1 MRREPSG
8 PWPCPPPWT
17 IIHLRA
23 RCAVGAWVKRPV
35 FPHKS
40 RSPRDQD
47 ATSTDRRAGV
57 SLRTLTLNEFVSLRV
72 HRVRN
77 HKKKLNPPPP
87 LPQNCSGGPCAQHI
101 KVPSISDRGF
111 TSRERVHSHRSR
123 RREHCSRRREYR
135 TQSYI
140 TASKHLPEVP
150 KLHSMHT
157 SHKGRM
163 LASITLDLNS
173 PGSNICQAKVAG
185 HGTR

>member
-77 HKKKLNPPPP
+77 HKKRLNPPPP
-87 LPQNCSGGPCAQHI
+87 PLWMW
-101 KVPSISDRGF
+101 RGC
-111 TSRERVHSHRSR
+111 VWP
-123 RREHCSRRREYR
+123 
-135 TQSYI
+135 SYI
-140 TASKHLPEVP
+140 KGSPKTYRGVTSCERLIHSSFYWAGWIGSVDDRAERGVPEMGGGV
-150 KLHSMHT
+150 
-157 SHKGRM
+157 
-163 LASITLDLNS
+163 N
-173 PGSNICQAKVAG
+173 N
-185 HGTR
+185 